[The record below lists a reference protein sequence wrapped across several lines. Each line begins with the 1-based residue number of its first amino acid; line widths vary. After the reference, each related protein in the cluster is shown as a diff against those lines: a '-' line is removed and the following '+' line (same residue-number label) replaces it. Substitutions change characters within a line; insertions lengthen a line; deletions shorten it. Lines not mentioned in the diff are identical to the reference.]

1 MPRLAPGA
9 GHARRQIMRT
19 VSQLALVIAAVGC
32 GGSQPLP
39 RTELHGYAARMEAA
53 DRADQLADAH
63 RRAAGPPDTLI
74 NPDNYQCGDVD
85 LDEQLTSGGK
95 PLIKLGARS
104 VPCWNPAE
112 ENAQRQ
118 RLAAERLH
126 RRAQDERHAAAGL
139 LEAEREAC
147 REISPAEI
155 EHSPFA
161 HRQEIAEIIPHRE
174 RGQIRGVRIVFK
186 PVVGLSPAW
195 MEQAIACHR
204 ARFERLGE
212 PPTYLADDPTLV
224 AGAVATVSL
233 HRGHLEVLVETRDD
247 VAAHVAL
254 GRAQDLVR
262 TRTRTAAR

>member
-1 MPRLAPGA
+1 
-9 GHARRQIMRT
+9 MRT
-19 VSQLALVIAAVGC
+19 VFQLALVVAAVGC

-39 RTELHGYAARMEAA
+39 RTDLHGYAARMEAA
-53 DRADQLADAH
+53 DRYDELADAH

-74 NPDNYQCGDVD
+74 NPNNYQCGDIN
-85 LDEQLTSGGK
+85 LDEELTRGGK
-95 PLIKLGARS
+95 PLVRFGAHS
-104 VPCWNPAE
+104 VPCWNPVE
-112 ENAQRQ
+112 EYAQRQ

-126 RRAQDERHAAAGL
+126 RRAQEERHAAARL
-139 LEAEREAC
+139 IEAEIEAC
-147 REISPAEI
+147 RGISPAEI

-161 HRQEIAEIIPHRE
+161 HRREIAEIIPHRE
-174 RGQIRGVRIVFK
+174 RGKVRGVRIVFK

-212 PPTYLADDPTLV
+212 PPSYLADDPTLV
-224 AGAVATVSL
+224 SGAVTTVSL
-233 HRGHLEVLVETRDD
+233 HRDHLEVLVETRDD

-262 TRTRTAAR
+262 PRTQTAVR

>member
-1 MPRLAPGA
+1 M
-9 GHARRQIMRT
+9 HWRRIMRT

-39 RTELHGYAARMEAA
+39 RTDLHGYAAHMEAA
-53 DRADQLADAH
+53 DRYDQLADGH

-74 NPDNYQCGDVD
+74 NPDNYQCGDIN
-85 LDEQLTSGGK
+85 LDEELTSGGK
-95 PLIKLGARS
+95 PLVRFGAHS

-112 ENAQRQ
+112 EYAQRQ

-126 RRAQDERHAAAGL
+126 RRARNERHAAARL
-139 LEAEREAC
+139 IEAETEAC
-147 REISPAEI
+147 RGISPAEV

-161 HRQEIAEIIPHRE
+161 HRREIAEVIPHRE
-174 RGQIRGVRIVFK
+174 RGKVRGVRIVFK

-204 ARFERLGE
+204 ARFERMGE
-212 PPTYLADDPTLV
+212 PPSYLADDPTLV
-224 AGAVATVSL
+224 AGAVTTVSL

-262 TRTRTAAR
+262 PRTQTAAR

>member
-1 MPRLAPGA
+1 
-9 GHARRQIMRT
+9 MRT

-39 RTELHGYAARMEAA
+39 RTELHGYAARLEAA
-53 DRADQLADAH
+53 DRADQLADVH
-63 RRAAGPPDTLI
+63 RRAAGPPDTLV

-95 PLIKLGARS
+95 PLMKFGAHS
-104 VPCWNPAE
+104 VPCWNPVE
-112 ENAQRQ
+112 EHAQRQ

-126 RRAQDERHAAAGL
+126 RRAQAERQAAASL
-139 LEAEREAC
+139 IEAEVAAC
-147 REISPAEI
+147 RGISPAEV

-161 HRQEIAEIIPHRE
+161 HRQEIADVVPHRE
-174 RGQIRGVRIVFK
+174 RGEIRGVRIVFK

-212 PPTYLADDPTLV
+212 PPSYLADDPTLV
-224 AGAVATVSL
+224 AGAVTTVSL
-233 HRGHLEVLVETRDD
+233 HRGHLEVLVETRND

-254 GRAQDLVR
+254 ARGQDLVR
-262 TRTRTAAR
+262 PWPRTAIR

>member
-1 MPRLAPGA
+1 MPRLGPAQDM
-9 GHARRQIMRT
+9 HERRIMRT

-39 RTELHGYAARMEAA
+39 RTDLHGYAAHMEAA
-53 DRADQLADAH
+53 DRYDQLADAQ
-63 RRAAGPPDTLI
+63 RRAASPPDTLS

-85 LDEQLTSGGK
+85 LDEQVTSGGK

-104 VPCWNPAE
+104 VPCWNPVE
-112 ENAQRQ
+112 ERAQRQ

-126 RRAQDERHAAAGL
+126 RRAQAERHAAASL
-139 LEAEREAC
+139 IEAEVEAC
-147 REISPAEI
+147 HGISPEEV

-161 HRQEIAEIIPHRE
+161 HRREIAEIIPHRE

-186 PVVGLSPAW
+186 PVIGLSPAW

-212 PPTYLADDPTLV
+212 PPSYLADDPTLV
-224 AGAVATVSL
+224 AGAVTTVSL

-262 TRTRTAAR
+262 PRTRTAVR

>member
-1 MPRLAPGA
+1 
-9 GHARRQIMRT
+9 MRT
-19 VSQLALVIAAVGC
+19 VSQLALVIAAIGC

-53 DRADQLADAH
+53 DRDDQLADAH
-63 RRAAGPPDTLI
+63 HRAAGPPDTLV

-85 LDEQLTSGGK
+85 LDEQVTSGGK
-95 PLIKLGARS
+95 PLVKFGANS

-112 ENAQRQ
+112 ENAQR
-118 RLAAERLH
+118 RRVTAERLH
-126 RRAQDERHAAAGL
+126 RRARDERHAAASL
-139 LEAEREAC
+139 VEAETAAC
-147 REISPAEI
+147 RGISPAEI

-174 RGQIRGVRIVFK
+174 RGKIRGVRIVFR
-186 PVVGLSPAW
+186 PVLGLSPAW

-212 PPTYLADDPTLV
+212 TPTYLTDDPTLV
-224 AGAVATVSL
+224 AGAVTTVSL

-262 TRTRTAAR
+262 PWTQTAAR

>member
-1 MPRLAPGA
+1 MHG
-9 GHARRQIMRT
+9 RQIMRT

-32 GGSQPLP
+32 GGSPPLP

-53 DRADQLADAH
+53 DRDDQLADAH

-74 NPDNYQCGDVD
+74 NPDNYQCGDIN
-85 LDEQLTSGGK
+85 LDEELTSGGK
-95 PLIKLGARS
+95 PLVRFGAHS

-112 ENAQRQ
+112 EYAQRQ
-118 RLAAERLH
+118 RLATERLH
-126 RRAQDERHAAAGL
+126 RRAQHERHAAAGL
-139 LEAEREAC
+139 IEAELAAC
-147 REISPAEI
+147 GGISPAEI

-224 AGAVATVSL
+224 AGAVTTVGL

-262 TRTRTAAR
+262 PRTQTAAR